1 MRSMSELTAQD
12 KRDLSQFLG
21 RTWGMLLAAGLVT
34 LILGIVVLV
43 WTDETAV
50 VVGWLLGVYLVVSGS
65 FQLVQS
71 FTGERKGGIRALLA
85 IGGVLSIVLGFFAF
99 RSVAHSVA
107 LLAVVIGVAWLING
121 ITMLITAVG
130 DHDLPGRGWAI
141 FSGLLVLLG
150 GVIILA
156 WPAPTLYVLFTFFG
170 IWLLL
175 IGCFEIFA
183 SFRMRGQ
190 GQQLA
195 VA

>member
-1 MRSMSELTAQD
+1 MTDMTAQD

-21 RTWGMLLAAGLVT
+21 RTWGVLLTAGIIT

-50 VVGWLLGVYLVVSGS
+50 VVGWMLGIYLVVAGI

-71 FTGERKGGIRALLA
+71 FTGDRTGGVRALLV
-85 IGGVLSIVLGFFAF
+85 IGGLLSLVLGVFAF

-121 ITMLITAVG
+121 VTTLMTAIG
-130 DHDLPGRGWAI
+130 DKDLPGRGWAI
-141 FSGLLVLLG
+141 FSGLIILLG

-170 IWLLL
+170 IWLLI

-183 SFRMRGQ
+183 AFRMRGE
-190 GQQLA
+190 GSRLA
-195 VA
+195 AA

>member
-1 MRSMSELTAQD
+1 MTDMTAQD

-21 RTWGMLLAAGLVT
+21 RTWGVLLTAGIIT

-43 WTDETAV
+43 WTDETTV
-50 VVGWLLGVYLVVSGS
+50 VVGWMLGIYLVVAGI

-71 FTGERKGGIRALLA
+71 FTGDRTGGVRALLV
-85 IGGVLSIVLGFFAF
+85 IGGLLSLVLGVFAF

-121 ITMLITAVG
+121 VTTLMTAIG
-130 DHDLPGRGWAI
+130 DKDLPGRGWAI
-141 FSGLLVLLG
+141 FSGAIILLG

-170 IWLLL
+170 IWLLI

-183 SFRMRGQ
+183 AFRMRGE
-190 GQQLA
+190 GSRLA
-195 VA
+195 AA